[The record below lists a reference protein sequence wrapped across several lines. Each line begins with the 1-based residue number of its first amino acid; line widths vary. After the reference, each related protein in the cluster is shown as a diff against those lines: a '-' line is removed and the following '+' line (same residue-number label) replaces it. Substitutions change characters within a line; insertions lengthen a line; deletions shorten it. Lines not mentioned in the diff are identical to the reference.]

1 MEIIHEG
8 RRYLGVDPA
17 GAADLGIPP
26 EVVAAAQLAD
36 ARARALRDIDVAAA
50 AARGRHATTAAGQD
64 GVYQIKADQAQA
76 WLTAGQPEDA
86 SPWALLTVEAAARGM
101 TVPAL
106 VAEIIATRDAWIAI
120 LAQIEGARMAGKDA
134 VRAASAV
141 AVIDAARAVA
151 LSTLK
156 GI

>member
-1 MEIIHEG
+1 MEIIHDG
-8 RRYLGVDPA
+8 RRYMGVDPA

-76 WLTAGQPEDA
+76 WMAAGQPEDA

-134 VRAASAV
+134 VRAASSV
-141 AVIDAARAVA
+141 AAITGAAGVA
-151 LSTLK
+151 LATLR